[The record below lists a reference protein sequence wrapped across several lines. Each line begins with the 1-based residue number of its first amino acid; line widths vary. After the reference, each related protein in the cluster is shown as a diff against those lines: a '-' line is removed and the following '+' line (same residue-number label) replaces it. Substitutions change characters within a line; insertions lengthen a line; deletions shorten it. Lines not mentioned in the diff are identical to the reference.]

1 MEASAADRDA
11 ADGVIPPRSL
21 LYMPASRRAF
31 LEKVPTGPADLVI
44 VDLEDAVAPPE
55 KDLARDNV
63 RAAARDGILA
73 PEKPWMLRI
82 NGGPQGPPAEDLV
95 LVGFA
100 KPTWVVLPKVE
111 EPNATRT
118 LVARIAEHGAR
129 AALMLE
135 SARGIAHVRELAGCH
150 PAVGMLIL
158 GSADL
163 RLSLGAPE
171 EPDRS
176 WERHAMAEVL
186 VAARCH
192 GAFAID
198 SVWFRYEDEP
208 GLRRHAAVA
217 RGIGFDGKSCIHPR
231 QVPIV
236 HEVFA
241 PTAEEIRWAE
251 QVRAAWEAG
260 DGASK
265 GIVAMDGE
273 MIEALHLTLAE
284 RILRGVRSAD

>member
-1 MEASAADRDA
+1 
-11 ADGVIPPRSL
+11 
-21 LYMPASRRAF
+21 MPASRRAF
-31 LEKVPTGPADLVI
+31 LEKVPSGPADLAI
-44 VDLEDAVAPPE
+44 VDLEDAVAPGE

-63 RAAARDGILA
+63 RAAANAGTLS
-73 PEKPWMLRI
+73 PERPWMLRI
-82 NGGPQGPPAEDLV
+82 NAGPQGPPAEDLV

-100 KPTWVVLPKVE
+100 KPTWVVLPKAE

-129 AALMLE
+129 AALMIE
-135 SARGIAHVRELAGCH
+135 SARGIAHVGELAGCH

-163 RLSLGAPE
+163 RLSLAAPE
-171 EPDRS
+171 VSDRS
-176 WERHAMAEVL
+176 WERHAMAELL

-192 GAFAID
+192 GASAID
-198 SVWFRYEDEP
+198 SVWFRYEDDA
-208 GLRRHAAVA
+208 GLRQHAAVA
-217 RGIGFDGKSCIHPR
+217 RGMGFDGKSCIHPR

-241 PTAEEIRWAE
+241 PTADEVRWAQ
-251 QVRAAWEAG
+251 QVRAAWEER

-265 GIVAMDGE
+265 GIVSMDGE
-273 MIEALHLTLAE
+273 MIEALHVTLAD
-284 RILRGVRSAD
+284 RILRGVRSADAP